1 MVDRLAE
8 DHANA
13 RKLAEGLAEV
23 EGISIDPDAL
33 PTNLVFFEVE
43 REDRA
48 ETTRQAGRA
57 RHKGRRRRTPLAL
70 RNPLRHHRVGHRL
83 HAGDGA
89 RRVWRGLSPSL

>member
-1 MVDRLAE
+1 MRQVGVLAAAGIVALDSMVDRLAE

-13 RKLAEGLAEV
+13 RKLAEGLAEI

-48 ETTRQAGRA
+48 EIHAKLVARPASRAAERGAAGA
-57 RHKGRRRRTPLAL
+57 T
-70 RNPLRHHRVGHRL
+70 
-83 HAGDGA
+83 
-89 RRVWRGLSPSL
+89 

>member
-1 MVDRLAE
+1 MDRLAE

-13 RKLAEGLAEV
+13 RKLSEGLAEI

-33 PTNLVFFEVE
+33 PTNLVFFDVD

-48 ETTRQAGRA
+48 EIHAKLVA
-57 RHKGRRRRTPLAL
+57 RGIKGGGTGTPLAL

-83 HAGDGA
+83 HAGDRE
-89 RRVWRGLSPSL
+89 RRVWGRVGG